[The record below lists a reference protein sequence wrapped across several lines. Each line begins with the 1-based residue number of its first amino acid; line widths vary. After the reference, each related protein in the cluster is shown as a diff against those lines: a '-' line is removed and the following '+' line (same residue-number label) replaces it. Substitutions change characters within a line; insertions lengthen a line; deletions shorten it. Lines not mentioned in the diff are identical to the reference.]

1 MPNSVLNVSGIDF
14 VEIVFLWS
22 FPSSFSSV
30 RTSAVSELSHGTVIH
45 LRSFDVTEIRLL
57 FKILTEQ

>member
-1 MPNSVLNVSGIDF
+1 MLNVSSMDF
-14 VEIVFLWS
+14 VEILFLWS

-30 RTSAVSELSHGTVIH
+30 RTSAVSELNHGTVIH

-57 FKILTEQ
+57 FKMLTDQ